1 MNLKNV
7 KLGHSPLTDT
17 IFLYRHG
24 KDHAFALDKREAE
37 ADVMAV
43 VVEHMMHDAPKGSEK
58 VITLGDKQYTI
69 RVTPNATADRAAVA
83 DTVKP
88 IVGNSGGDK

>member
-1 MNLKNV
+1 MNLENV
-7 KLGHSPLTDT
+7 RLGHSPLTDT

-24 KDHAFALDKREAE
+24 KDPAFALDKRGAE

-43 VVEHMMHDAPKGSEK
+43 LVDHMMHDAPNGSEK

-69 RVTPNATADRAAVA
+69 RVTPNVESSH
-83 DTVKP
+83 
-88 IVGNSGGDK
+88 SGKELES

>member
-24 KDHAFALDKREAE
+24 KDPALALDKREAE
-37 ADVMAV
+37 VDVIAV
-43 VVEHMMHDAPKGSEK
+43 LVEHMMHDAPKGSEK

-69 RVTPNATADRAAVA
+69 RVTPNTPVDQREA
-83 DTVKP
+83 
-88 IVGNSGGDK
+88 SGLIGGSQQQERKG

>member
-1 MNLKNV
+1 MDLKKV

-24 KDHAFALDKREAE
+24 KDVNLALDKRKAE
-37 ADVMAV
+37 GDVMSVLVA
-43 VVEHMMHDAPKGSEK
+43 HMMHDAPKGSEK

-69 RVTPNATADRAAVA
+69 RVTPN
-83 DTVKP
+83 VK
-88 IVGNSGGDK
+88 VT